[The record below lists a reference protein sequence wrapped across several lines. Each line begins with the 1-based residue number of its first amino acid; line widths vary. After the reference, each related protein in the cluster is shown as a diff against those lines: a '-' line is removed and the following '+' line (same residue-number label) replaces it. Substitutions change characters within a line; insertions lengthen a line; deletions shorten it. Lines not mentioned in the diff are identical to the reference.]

1 LSSHRKEIKHIKSSP
16 GHFVMKLELG
26 PIVILLVTVGSS
38 DFALFSLGHKG
49 HATGILN
56 FHDKRIQ

>member
-1 LSSHRKEIKHIKSSP
+1 
-16 GHFVMKLELG
+16 MKLELG
-26 PIVILLVTVGSS
+26 PIVILLVTVGSFE
-38 DFALFSLGHKG
+38 FALFSLGQKG